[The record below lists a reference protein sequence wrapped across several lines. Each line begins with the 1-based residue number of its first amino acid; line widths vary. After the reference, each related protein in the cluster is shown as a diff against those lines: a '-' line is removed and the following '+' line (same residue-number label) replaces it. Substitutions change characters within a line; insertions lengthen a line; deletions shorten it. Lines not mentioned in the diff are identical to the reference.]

1 MRPAA
6 RVGDFTAHGSILGPG
21 PGSQTVL
28 IEGAP
33 AWRAATDMHTC
44 PLLTGNQPHVGGT
57 VATGSPSVLI
67 EGFPA
72 ARVGDS
78 IVERGGPNTIAMGS
92 STVLIGSA
100 TEPVHPEWAIAV
112 YEQLAAFRARYNRE
126 IGTREERFLAGQIAG
141 EIANIHIATAHGE
154 MVVSVPIADSMR
166 LGELSWGSRDDA
178 TVRVETNDATIEELD
193 RAEDPAGGLREAV
206 ESGGTQISGI
216 GPVNS
221 LKWTLVDGLRRVGQ
235 FL

>member
-33 AWRAATDMHTC
+33 AWRAATDMHNC
-44 PLLTGNQPHVGGT
+44 PILTGNQLHGSGT
-57 VATGSPSVLI
+57 VSTGSPTVLI

-72 ARVGDS
+72 ARVGDT
-78 IVERGGPNTIAMGS
+78 IVETTVPNTISMGS
-92 STVLIGSA
+92 ATVLIGSD
-100 TEPVHPEWAIAV
+100 TRPVHPEWAMAV
-112 YEQLAAFRARYNRE
+112 FEQLTAFRTRLNTQIE
-126 IGTREERFLAGQIAG
+126 TTDGTFLTRQLAG
-141 EIANIHIATAHGE
+141 EVANIHVDTEQGE
-154 MVVSVPIADSMR
+154 MVVSVPIADSIR

-178 TVRVETNDATIEELD
+178 TVRVETTARTIERLG
-193 RAEDPAGGLREAV
+193 RTEDPERALRKAVASGAIQVAGVGL
-206 ESGGTQISGI
+206 
-216 GPVNS
+216 VNR
-221 LKWTLVDGLRRVGQ
+221 LKWTVVEGLRRVGK